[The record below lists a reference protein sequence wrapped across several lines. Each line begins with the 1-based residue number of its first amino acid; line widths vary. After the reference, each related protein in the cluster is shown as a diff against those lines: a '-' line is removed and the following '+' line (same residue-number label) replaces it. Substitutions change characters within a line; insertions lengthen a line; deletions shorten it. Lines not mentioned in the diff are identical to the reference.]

1 MALTAEGCC
10 YVAGDLLMVLCL
22 TMASAVLSAS
32 FVVFLVREAESRSK
46 HVQVVSGAPLT
57 ALWAATYAWDLLNF
71 IIPAAG
77 THAGAITYSSR
88 WNVKA
93 QIRVDHMITTL

>member
-1 MALTAEGCC
+1 
-10 YVAGDLLMVLCL
+10 MVLCL

-57 ALWAATYAWDLLNF
+57 ALWTATYVWDLLNF
-71 IIPAAG
+71 LVPAAG
-77 THAGAITYSSR
+77 VYPICNH
-88 WNVKA
+88 N
-93 QIRVDHMITTL
+93 HMRDSKM